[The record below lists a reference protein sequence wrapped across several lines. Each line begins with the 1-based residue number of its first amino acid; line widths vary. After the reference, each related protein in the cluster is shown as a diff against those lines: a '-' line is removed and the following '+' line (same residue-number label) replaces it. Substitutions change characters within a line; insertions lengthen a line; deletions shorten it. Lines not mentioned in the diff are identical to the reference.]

1 MLVEDL
7 AKPVVLVVTEEFAR
21 IASELARLRKHSALR
36 TLVLP
41 FPLEGRPDEEVR
53 DIAASAYPQLVQ
65 LLGAKH

>member
-53 DIAASAYPQLVQ
+53 GIAASAYPDLVQ

>member
-1 MLVEDL
+1 VLLEDL

-53 DIAASAYPQLVQ
+53 GIAASAYPDLVQ